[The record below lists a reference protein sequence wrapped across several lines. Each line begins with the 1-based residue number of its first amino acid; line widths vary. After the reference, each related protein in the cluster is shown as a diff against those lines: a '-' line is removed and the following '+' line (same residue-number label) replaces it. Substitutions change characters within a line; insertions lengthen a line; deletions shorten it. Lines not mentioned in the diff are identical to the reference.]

1 MAYLAHYL
9 DDIFERRFIAYGKWE
24 NVPMYRILMSLIRK
38 RPRDLV
44 KLCTLAAKDAFNNN
58 SDKIK
63 TKNLQAIFSE
73 YSQGRIQDTVNEYK
87 SELPQIER
95 LLLNMKPSRKEIK
108 EHKGYIYDT
117 NRIKAK
123 IRNIIEQGKFTFTN
137 GKVATDAELL
147 QFMYKINFVTARK
160 ELSDG
165 RIERKYFEENKYL
178 SYQFVN
184 FGYDWEI
191 HPAFRWALS
200 PDNVESV
207 FADIDLSF
215 ED

>member
-1 MAYLAHYL
+1 
-9 DDIFERRFIAYGKWE
+9 
-24 NVPMYRILMSLIRK
+24 
-38 RPRDLV
+38 
-44 KLCTLAAKDAFNNN
+44 
-58 SDKIK
+58 
-63 TKNLQAIFSE
+63 
-73 YSQGRIQDTVNEYK
+73 
-87 SELPQIER
+87 
-95 LLLNMKPSRKEIK
+95 
-108 EHKGYIYDT
+108 
-117 NRIKAK
+117 
-123 IRNIIEQGKFTFTN
+123 
-137 GKVATDAELL
+137 
-147 QFMYKINFVTARK
+147 MYKINFVTARK